1 VLCIS
6 NYRFFQDFLACFALV
21 VEDSLEKRLQ
31 NAINNYYR
39 DRESCNKKE
48 VLWLMKLLNETCF
61 FFGDKKLL
69 DSQVGDLVDSIFTL
83 AGKLDGDLSA
93 EETYELLISHPILE
107 MFISMQFQGT
117 DRSVVEA

>member
-1 VLCIS
+1 M
-6 NYRFFQDFLACFALV
+6 
-21 VEDSLEKRLQ
+21 RL
-31 NAINNYYR
+31 II
-39 DRESCNKKE
+39 
-48 VLWLMKLLNETCF
+48 
-61 FFGDKKLL
+61 GDKKLL